1 MTLKDSFN
9 RPVSNLRV
17 SLTPNCNLSCIYC
30 HREGENDPKAPLSAA
45 EIAEVLRVAAG
56 FGIRSVKFTGGEPML
71 RPDLIEIIRSV
82 PAGMESSIT
91 TNGTLLAVSTRMT
104 LKDSFNRP
112 VSNLRVSLT
121 PNCNLSCIYCHR
133 EGENDPKAPLS
144 AAEIS
149 EVLRVAAG
157 FGIRSVKFT
166 GGEPMLRPDLIE
178 IIKSVPAG
186 MESSITTNGTLL
198 AGLAADIKQAGLRR
212 VNVSID
218 SLNPETYKKIT
229 GTDRLSD
236 VLEGIDAAIATGLTP
251 VKLNMVVLKG
261 INDHE
266 IDDFLAYVR
275 GNRDLVLQL
284 IELMNFNDCNY
295 HGDLNGLEDSLASR
309 SKQIITRR
317 MHHRKK
323 YCLDGAEVEVV
334 RPLHN
339 TEFCAFCNRL
349 RLTSDGKLKPCL
361 LRTDNHV
368 DIRGKSGKDLE
379 DLFVEAV
386 HRRQPFYT

>member
-17 SLTPNCNLSCIYC
+17 SLTPKCNLSCIYC
-30 HREGENDPKAPLSAA
+30 HREGEKAPEDPLTAA
-45 EIAEVLRVAAG
+45 EIA
-56 FGIRSVKFTGGEPML
+56 
-71 RPDLIEIIRSV
+71 
-82 PAGMESSIT
+82 
-91 TNGTLLAVSTRMT
+91 
-104 LKDSFNRP
+104 
-112 VSNLRVSLT
+112 
-121 PNCNLSCIYCHR
+121 
-133 EGENDPKAPLS
+133 
-144 AAEIS
+144 

-186 MESSITTNGTLL
+186 MESSLTTNGTLL
-198 AGLAADIKQAGLRR
+198 AGLAADLKQAGLRR

-218 SLNPETYKKIT
+218 SLDPATYKKIT

-236 VLEGIDAAIATGLTP
+236 VLEGIDAALATGLTP

-266 IDDFLAYVR
+266 IDDFLTYIR

-284 IELMNFNDCNY
+284 IELMNFNDCDH
-295 HGDLNGLEDSLASR
+295 HGDLNGLENSLASR
-309 SKQIITRR
+309 SKQIVTRR

-339 TEFCAFCNRL
+339 TEFCAYCNRL

-368 DIRGKSGKDLE
+368 DIRGKSGKELE
-379 DLFVEAV
+379 DLFIEAV
-386 HRRQPFYT
+386 RRRKPFYT